1 MTRGGDG
8 LHYRLNV
15 DLGNLRDALI
25 TYLEDVDG
33 GWYDMLSKPDFIQR
47 VRIALDD
54 LDESELGAMY
64 DRYIRDDEDP
74 TSPDSITTKTEGVTP

>member
-33 GWYDMLSKPDFIQR
+33 GWYDMLSKEDFIQR

-64 DRYIRDDEDP
+64 DQYIREDEGP
-74 TSPDSITTKTEGVTP
+74 KPHDSERSTD

>member
-8 LHYRLNV
+8 LADKIMYPMI
-15 DLGNLRDALI
+15 DLRSELAM
-25 TYLEDVDG
+25 YLEDVQL
-33 GWYDMLSKPDFIQR
+33 GWYDTLSKQDFIER

-64 DRYIRDDEDP
+64 DEYIHDDDDEHD
-74 TSPDSITTKTEGVTP
+74 DEHDEGEQ

>member
-8 LHYRLNV
+8 LAYKLNI
-15 DLGNLRDALI
+15 DLGNLRDTLI
-25 TYLEDVDG
+25 TYLEDVEG
-33 GWYDMLSKPDFIQR
+33 GWYDMLSKDDFIQR

-64 DRYIRDDEDP
+64 DQYIREDDGPEP
-74 TSPDSITTKTEGVTP
+74 HDSETGEQP

>member
-8 LHYRLNV
+8 LAYKLNI
-15 DLGNLRDALI
+15 DLGGLRDTLI

-33 GWYDMLSKPDFIQR
+33 GWYDTLPKEDFIQR

-64 DRYIRDDEDP
+64 DQYIRDDDFDV
-74 TSPDSITTKTEGVTP
+74 SSTTTTGEHRG

>member
-8 LHYRLNV
+8 LGYKINI
-15 DLGNLRDALI
+15 DLGGLRDTLI

-33 GWYDMLSKPDFIQR
+33 GWYDTLTKEDFIQR

-64 DRYIRDDEDP
+64 DQYIRDEYFN
-74 TSPDSITTKTEGVTP
+74 DSSTTTTERN

>member
-8 LHYRLNV
+8 LATKVQNA
-15 DLGNLRDALI
+15 LGYLRDELHL
-25 TYLEDVDG
+25 YLEDVDG
-33 GWYDMLSKPDFIQR
+33 GWYDTLTKEDFIER

-64 DRYIRDDEDP
+64 DRYIREPEDDDE
-74 TSPDSITTKTEGVTP
+74 